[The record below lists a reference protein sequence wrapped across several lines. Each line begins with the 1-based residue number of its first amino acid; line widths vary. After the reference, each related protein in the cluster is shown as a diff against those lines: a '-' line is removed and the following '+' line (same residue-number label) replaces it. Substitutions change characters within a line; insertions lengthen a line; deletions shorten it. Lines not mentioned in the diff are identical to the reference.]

1 MISVEEALKLVKQ
14 NTNTLE
20 NISVKLNNSLG
31 FVLAEDIYAPISLP
45 PFEQSAMDGYAIGFF
60 DGKEPKTKF
69 KLSGEVKAGDIRDL
83 SVQKGEAM
91 RIFTGA
97 RIPRETMSVI
107 MQEVVTTQG
116 DEVKINDTI
125 TEGSNIRRVGEQVNK
140 GDIALKKNTLI
151 TPAGIG
157 YLAGL
162 GIETVRVYKKPK
174 IGIIVTGNELI
185 QPGNTIQPGQI
196 YESNSS
202 TLSAAI
208 TSAKF
213 EVKTIEIISDD
224 LETTTRCIE
233 KMTDTVDLV
242 IISGG
247 ISVGDYDFVGHS
259 LENLNANKIFY
270 KINQKPGKPIYF
282 GKKSGCLVFALPG
295 NPSASLLCFYL
306 YVLPA
311 MNKMSGNSSL
321 SLEKKKLISR
331 SNYRKKGSRAH
342 FLKSISKGDEVEI
355 LEGQSSAMLHTFA
368 VANALVYVPA
378 DKEELLKGELVETII
393 LPVN

>member
-295 NPSASLLCFYL
+295 NPSARSERWASAGPSPGPRRLRAT
-306 YVLPA
+306 PA
-311 MNKMSGNSSL
+311 
-321 SLEKKKLISR
+321 
-331 SNYRKKGSRAH
+331 
-342 FLKSISKGDEVEI
+342 
-355 LEGQSSAMLHTFA
+355 SAA
-368 VANALVYVPA
+368 RPGYPA
-378 DKEELLKGELVETII
+378 PRGWR
-393 LPVN
+393 